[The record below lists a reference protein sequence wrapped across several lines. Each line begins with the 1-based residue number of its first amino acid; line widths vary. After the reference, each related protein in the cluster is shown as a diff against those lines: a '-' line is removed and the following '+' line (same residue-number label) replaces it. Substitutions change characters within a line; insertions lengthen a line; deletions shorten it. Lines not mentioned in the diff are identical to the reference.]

1 MNSDVEEIK
10 NRLNIVDVLG
20 EYIRLDKAG
29 TNFKARCPFHNEKS
43 PSFMVSEEKQIWHC
57 FGCQKGG
64 DIFGFV
70 MEMEGL
76 EFREAL
82 KLLADKAGVELKKY
96 DEEFKEANVRVEL
109 HNQSESLGKRIRE
122 AEKQKIPYMLVV
134 GEKEETDDSVAVRSR
149 GMKEQEVMKVDK
161 FIEKVISEIK
171 EKK

>member
-10 NRLNIVDVLG
+10 NRLNIVDILG

-29 TNFKARCPFHNEKS
+29 TNYKARCPFHNEKS

-76 EFREAL
+76 EFKEAL
-82 KLLADKAGVELKKY
+82 KLLADKAGVELKRY
-96 DEEFKEANVRVEL
+96 DGKSEVNKNRV
-109 HNQSESLGKRIRE
+109 
-122 AEKQKIPYMLVV
+122 
-134 GEKEETDDSVAVRSR
+134 
-149 GMKEQEVMKVDK
+149 
-161 FIEKVISEIK
+161 FEIYINII
-171 EKK
+171 

>member
-10 NRLNIVDVLG
+10 SKLNIVDVLS
-20 EYIRLDKAG
+20 EYIRLEKAG

-43 PSFMVSEEKQIWHC
+43 PSFMVSEDKQIWHC

-82 KLLADKAGVELKKY
+82 RLLAEKAGV
-96 DEEFKEANVRVEL
+96 
-109 HNQSESLGKRIRE
+109 SIRKFNAQ
-122 AEKQKIPYMLVV
+122 AEVL
-134 GEKEETDDSVAVRSR
+134 
-149 GMKEQEVMKVDK
+149 
-161 FIEKVISEIK
+161 
-171 EKK
+171 